1 MAKKNYDDENY
12 LVDEFKNDNQT
23 NPYYTAMF
31 SQPAK
36 VNSEEFEFRTIL
48 RNELHNFPN
57 HPFKV
62 KIDND
67 MFDLR
72 DSIVDNGIL
81 QPLIVTP
88 RMNGGYTIIS
98 GHRRNKA
105 AELAQ
110 LDSVPCVIAKNISDN
125 QAIIMMV
132 DSNKQRELILPSE
145 RAKSLQMKM
154 EAMSRQ
160 PGRPKKDDI
169 ENGAPVG
176 HNFEENNNSA
186 PMGRNLESREIIA
199 QEENISKNTVSRY
212 IRLNSLIPQLLDLVD
227 NDALKQ
233 SPSMAFRPAVEISY
247 LKPDEQ
253 KYFYDTIKALGKT
266 PSVQQATDIKNLS
279 KNGELTQTKVMNIL
293 VTDKP
298 NQKETVKVDYERL
311 GGYFKERL
319 TPKQCESKVFEK
331 LDAMAKIREVVD
343 KYTKASGKILND
355 NEVVKLVD
363 NLLGKYAKAQNHNRD
378 MVR

>member
-1 MAKKNYDDENY
+1 MPKRDYDTEEYVKNFKKNTSEI
-12 LVDEFKNDNQT
+12 QT
-23 NPYYTAMF
+23 NPYFTSMF

-36 VNSEEFEFRTIL
+36 IDAEKFEYRTIL
-48 RNELHNFPN
+48 RNELHDFPN

-62 KIDND
+62 KVDSD
-67 MFDLR
+67 MLDLR
-72 DSIVDNGIL
+72 DSITDNGVL

-110 LDSVPCVIAKNISDN
+110 IDSVPCVIAKNISDD

-132 DSNKQRELILPSE
+132 DSNKQRELVLPSE
-145 RAKSLQMKM
+145 KAKSLQMKM

-160 PGRPKKDDI
+160 GQRTDLNSPSTETEI
-169 ENGAPVG
+169 TCAPVG
-176 HNFEENNNSA
+176 HKLKT
-186 PMGRNLESREIIA
+186 RDIIA
-199 QEENISKNTVSRY
+199 EEENISKNTVSRY
-212 IRLNSLIPQLLDLVD
+212 IRLTNLIPQLLDLVD

-266 PSVQQATDIKNLS
+266 PSVQQAVDIKNLS
-279 KNGELTQTKVMNIL
+279 KRGELTQTMVMNIL
-293 VTDKP
+293 VADKP

-311 GGYFKERL
+311 GGYFKENL
-319 TPKQCESKVFEK
+319 TPKQCETKVFEK
-331 LDAMAKIREVVD
+331 LDTMVKIREVVD
-343 KYTKASGKILND
+343 KYTKASGKTLSD
-355 NEVVKLVD
+355 NEVVKLID

-378 MVR
+378 IVR

>member
-12 LVDEFKNDNQT
+12 LVGEFKNDNQT

-160 PGRPKKDDI
+160 GKRTDLT
-169 ENGAPVG
+169 
-176 HNFEENNNSA
+176 SS
-186 PMGRNLESREIIA
+186 PMGTKLDKDNQNQLVAQSATSLKTRDIVAANEGIGSRTLS
-199 QEENISKNTVSRY
+199 NY
-212 IRLNSLIPQLLDLVD
+212 IRLNSLISQLLDLVD

-293 VTDKP
+293 VADKP

-319 TPKQCESKVFEK
+319 TPKQCETKVFEK

>member
-1 MAKKNYDDENY
+1 MAKKNFDDENY
-12 LVDEFKNDNQT
+12 LVEEFKNDNQT

-36 VNSEEFEFRTIL
+36 VSSEEFEFRTIL
-48 RNELHNFPN
+48 RNELHDFPN

-62 KIDND
+62 KVDND

-88 RMNGGYTIIS
+88 RMNGGYTILS

-110 LDSVPCVIAKNISDN
+110 LDSVPCVIAKNIPDT

-154 EAMSRQ
+154 EAMKRL
-160 PGRPKKDDI
+160 PGRPKKDD
-169 ENGAPVG
+169 EK
-176 HNFEENNNSA
+176 NSP
-186 PMGRNLESREIIA
+186 PMGTNLRTDEIIA

-293 VTDKP
+293 VADKP

-311 GGYFKERL
+311 GGYFKESL
-319 TPKQCESKVFEK
+319 TPKQCETKVFEK

-363 NLLGKYAKAQNHNRD
+363 NLLGKYAKTQNHNRD

>member
-1 MAKKNYDDENY
+1 MAKKNFDDENY
-12 LVDEFKNDNQT
+12 LVEEFKNDNQT

-48 RNELHNFPN
+48 RNELHDFPN

-62 KIDND
+62 KVDND

-88 RMNGGYTIIS
+88 RMNGSYTILS

-110 LDSVPCVIAKNISDN
+110 LDSVPCVIAKNISDT

-160 PGRPKKDDI
+160 GQRTDLSNDNFVTSGHKVNRTDDLI
-169 ENGAPVG
+169 GN
-176 HNFEENNNSA
+176 EENLS
-186 PMGRNLESREIIA
+186 GR
-199 QEENISKNTVSRY
+199 QVSRY
-212 IRLNSLIPQLLDLVD
+212 LRLNSLIPQLLDLVD

-293 VTDKP
+293 VADKP

-311 GGYFKERL
+311 GGYFKESL
-319 TPKQCESKVFEK
+319 TPKQCETKVFEK

-363 NLLGKYAKAQNHNRD
+363 NLLGKYAKTQNHNRD

>member
-1 MAKKNYDDENY
+1 MAKKNFDDENY
-12 LVDEFKNDNQT
+12 LVEEFKNDNQT

-48 RNELHNFPN
+48 RNELHDFPN

-62 KIDND
+62 KVDND

-88 RMNGGYTIIS
+88 RMNGGYTILS

-110 LDSVPCVIAKNISDN
+110 LDSVPCVIAKNIPDT

-160 PGRPKKDDI
+160 GQRTDLT
-169 ENGAPVG
+169 
-176 HNFEENNNSA
+176 SS
-186 PMGRNLESREIIA
+186 PMGRKLEKDNQNQLLAQSATSLKTRDIVAANEGIGSRTLS
-199 QEENISKNTVSRY
+199 NY

-293 VTDKP
+293 VADKP

-311 GGYFKERL
+311 GGYFKESL
-319 TPKQCESKVFEK
+319 TPKQCETKVFEK

-363 NLLGKYAKAQNHNRD
+363 NLLGKYAKTQNHNRD

>member
-72 DSIVDNGIL
+72 DSIIDNGIL

-145 RAKSLQMKM
+145 RARSLQMKM
-154 EAMSRQ
+154 EAMTRQ
-160 PGRPKKDDI
+160 GQRTDLSIDDSTS
-169 ENGAPVG
+169 APVG
-176 HNFEENNNSA
+176 
-186 PMGRNLESREIIA
+186 RKLVSREIIA
-199 QEENISKNTVSRY
+199 QEENISRNTVSRY

-233 SPSMAFRPAVEISY
+233 SPSMAFRPAVEVSY

-293 VTDKP
+293 VADKP

-311 GGYFKERL
+311 GGYFKESL
-319 TPKQCESKVFEK
+319 TPKQCETKVF
-331 LDAMAKIREVVD
+331 
-343 KYTKASGKILND
+343 
-355 NEVVKLVD
+355 
-363 NLLGKYAKAQNHNRD
+363 
-378 MVR
+378 

>member
-48 RNELHNFPN
+48 RNELHSFPN

-88 RMNGGYTIIS
+88 RINGGYTIIS

-154 EAMSRQ
+154 EAMNRQ
-160 PGRPKKDDI
+160 GQRTDLSATNSQMTDEKSTC
-169 ENGAPVG
+169 APVG
-176 HNFEENNNSA
+176 HKLKT
-186 PMGRNLESREIIA
+186 RDIIA
-199 QEENISKNTVSRY
+199 NEENISKNTVSRY

-233 SPSMAFRPAVEISY
+233 SPSMAFRPAVEVSY

-253 KYFYDTIKALGKT
+253 KYFYDTIKALGRT

-293 VTDKP
+293 VAEKP

-311 GGYFKERL
+311 GGYFKESL

-343 KYTKASGKILND
+343 KYTKASGKILDD

-363 NLLGKYAKAQNHNRD
+363 NLLGRYAKSQNHNRD
-378 MVR
+378 IGR

>member
-1 MAKKNYDDENY
+1 MAKKNFDDENY
-12 LVDEFKNDNQT
+12 LVEEFKNDNQT

-48 RNELHNFPN
+48 RNELHDFPN

-62 KIDND
+62 KVDND

-88 RMNGGYTIIS
+88 RMNGGYTILS

-110 LDSVPCVIAKNISDN
+110 LDSVPCVIAKNIPDT

-160 PGRPKKDDI
+160 GQRTDLT
-169 ENGAPVG
+169 
-176 HNFEENNNSA
+176 SS
-186 PMGRNLESREIIA
+186 PMGRKLEKDNQNQLVAQSATSLKTRDIVAANEGIGSRTLS
-199 QEENISKNTVSRY
+199 NY

-293 VTDKP
+293 VADKP

-311 GGYFKERL
+311 GRYFKERL

-331 LDAMAKIREVVD
+331 LDAMAKIRDVVD
-343 KYTKASGKILND
+343 KYTKASDKILND

>member
-23 NPYYTAMF
+23 DPYYTAMF

-160 PGRPKKDDI
+160 PGRPKKDDKK
-169 ENGAPVG
+169 NL
-176 HNFEENNNSA
+176 S
-186 PMGRNLESREIIA
+186 PMGTDLRTDEIIA
-199 QEENISKNTVSRY
+199 KEIGESRNQIHRY
-212 IRLNSLIPQLLDLVD
+212 VRLNYLIPQLLDLVD

-253 KYFYDTIKALGKT
+253 KYFYDTIKALSKT

-293 VTDKP
+293 VADKP

-311 GGYFKERL
+311 GRYFKERL

-331 LDAMAKIREVVD
+331 LDAMAKIRDVVD

>member
-1 MAKKNYDDENY
+1 MAKKNFDDENY
-12 LVDEFKNDNQT
+12 LVEEFKNDNQT

-48 RNELHNFPN
+48 RNELHDFPN

-62 KIDND
+62 KVDND

-88 RMNGGYTIIS
+88 RMNGGYTLLS

-110 LDSVPCVIAKNISDN
+110 LDSVPCVIAKNIPDT

-154 EAMSRQ
+154 EAMNRQGKRTTNKEEPLAQSAKSYNSR
-160 PGRPKKDDI
+160 D
-169 ENGAPVG
+169 
-176 HNFEENNNSA
+176 
-186 PMGRNLESREIIA
+186 IIA
-199 QEENISKNTVSRY
+199 ESEGIGSRTLGNY
-212 IRLNSLIPQLLDLVD
+212 IRLNNLIPQLLDLVD

-293 VTDKP
+293 VADKP

-311 GGYFKERL
+311 GGYFKESL
-319 TPKQCESKVFEK
+319 TPKQCETKVFEK

-363 NLLGKYAKAQNHNRD
+363 NLLGKYAKTQNHNRD

>member
-1 MAKKNYDDENY
+1 MAKKNFDDENY
-12 LVDEFKNDNQT
+12 LVEEFKNDNQT

-48 RNELHNFPN
+48 RNELHDFPN

-62 KIDND
+62 KVDND

-88 RMNGGYTIIS
+88 RMNGGYTILS

-110 LDSVPCVIAKNISDN
+110 LDSVPCVIAKNIPDT

-160 PGRPKKDDI
+160 GQRTDLT
-169 ENGAPVG
+169 
-176 HNFEENNNSA
+176 SS
-186 PMGRNLESREIIA
+186 PMGRKLEKDNQNQLVAQSATSLKTRDIVAANEGIGSRTLS
-199 QEENISKNTVSRY
+199 NY

-293 VTDKP
+293 VADKP

-311 GGYFKERL
+311 GGYFKESL
-319 TPKQCESKVFEK
+319 TPKQCETKVFEK

-363 NLLGKYAKAQNHNRD
+363 NLLGKYAKTQNHNRD